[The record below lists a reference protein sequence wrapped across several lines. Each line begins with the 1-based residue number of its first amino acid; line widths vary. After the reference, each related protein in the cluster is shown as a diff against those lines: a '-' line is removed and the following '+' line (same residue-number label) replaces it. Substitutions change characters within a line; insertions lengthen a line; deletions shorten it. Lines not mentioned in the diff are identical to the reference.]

1 MSEISEPGPA
11 ADAARERPEG
21 RDPWAPPGSAGD
33 PWAPPG
39 QAAGP
44 QHAHPGGPQPYSG
57 APPLGG
63 GQPYHGAAQGG
74 PYAHPAAAWGWPVQP
89 EPPRR
94 VAAPA
99 GTRYHEQS
107 RNGRQRVWHRL
118 GEFALVTGLFMVAMV
133 LLVGI
138 GMAVGQALGF
148 DPAPEDGSDRLLADP
163 LADQALA
170 LTGLAIG
177 IPAVLLAVL
186 WCGRRPPG
194 TVVSVV
200 GRMRWR
206 WLGLCAAVA
215 FPVMAAQ
222 MGVLVLWEWLEAGD
236 EVFEGDVPGMTRLLV
251 GLALFA
257 ALVPFQAA
265 AEEFVFRGWLV
276 QFFGG
281 FLRSPW
287 PGLCV
292 ASVLFALAHGFGGWS
307 GFFLLL
313 YSALWWGWLV
323 LRTGG
328 LEAVIAMHT
337 ANNVLS
343 FGLALALGQLADS
356 GTAADAP
363 WQALVVEL
371 VSAPVFCL
379 VVDRM
384 ARARGIAS
392 RRPADPAGA
401 PPEVPPEPQPSGL
414 PGPGTGTG
422 TGLPA

>member
-1 MSEISEPGPA
+1 M
-11 ADAARERPEG
+11 
-21 RDPWAPPGSAGD
+21 
-33 PWAPPG
+33 
-39 QAAGP
+39 
-44 QHAHPGGPQPYSG
+44 
-57 APPLGG
+57 
-63 GQPYHGAAQGG
+63 
-74 PYAHPAAAWGWPVQP
+74 QP

-107 RNGRQRVWHRL
+107 RNGRQRFWHRL
-118 GEFALVTGLFMVAMV
+118 GEFLIVGGLFMVAMV

-148 DPAPEDGSDRLLADP
+148 DPAPEDGGDRLLADP

-170 LTGLAIG
+170 LTGLALG

-186 WCGRRPPG
+186 WCGMRPPG

-215 FPVMAAQ
+215 FPLMAVQ
-222 MGVLVLWEWLEAGD
+222 MGVLVLWEWLGSGD
-236 EVFEGDVPGMTRLLV
+236 EVFEGDAPGVTRLLA
-251 GLALFA
+251 GLVLFA

-287 PGLCV
+287 PGVCV

-323 LRTGG
+323 QRTGG

-343 FGLALALGQLADS
+343 FGLALALGQLAES

-384 ARARGIAS
+384 ARARGIDS
-392 RRPADPAGA
+392 RRPRIRPGHRRRRSRGRSRPACRPRAPARPRTPARAPAFPPERVPAYDPGGSSTRGAEGRGSRQRPPPMRGSGPSAPAGWARIFTDA
-401 PPEVPPEPQPSGL
+401 PPRAVCATGGVVQCGLFFVNAATPPG
-414 PGPGTGTG
+414 GP
-422 TGLPA
+422 